1 MWELWCRICNVY
13 GLHGTGVGCCSVC
26 QLYCV
31 KVAICEGRAVCES
44 CDEWKLWCVGVKDC

>member
-1 MWELWCRICNVY
+1 MY